1 MNDSTE
7 FLAEH
12 LAKPVTAGGLAFLAT
27 RYLTYG
33 TNSRGEPFRLTIGS
47 NIPVINNL
55 NGTRLSIGIATGL
68 FVMIGSIAA
77 DVITGELY
85 PYIHK
90 YEKFQNIGSGVVL
103 MSTVSVTSLLTHY
116 IANPEAVQARGMMN
130 IVGMAVAC
138 EAVANIAYD
147 NLLRPML
154 LGHKNEDDYD
164 YFSDDVGLGFI
175 DNIVS

>member
-1 MNDSTE
+1 MNDSKE
-7 FLAEH
+7 FLTEH

-33 TNSRGEPFRLTIGS
+33 TNSSGEPFRLTIGS
-47 NIPVINNL
+47 NIPIINNL
-55 NGTRLSIGIATGL
+55 NGTRLSIGVATGL

-77 DVITGELY
+77 DVITSELY

-90 YEKFQNIGSGVVL
+90 QEKFMNIGPGAVL
-103 MSTVSVTSLLTHY
+103 LSTVSVTSLLTHY
-116 IANPEAVQARGMMN
+116 ITNPNAIQTRGMMN

-138 EAVANIAYD
+138 ETVANIAYD

-154 LGHKNEDDYD
+154 LGHKNEEDYD
-164 YFSDDVGLGFI
+164 YFAEDVGLGFI
-175 DNIVS
+175 DDIVS